1 MSAFFFGGGI
11 LNTLS
16 PCPHLVHNPRNLFHY
31 ICCLASP
38 HNPVRTSFMVGPFR
52 QLPHPREA
60 RQLHRLHRLQ
70 LQPEAAATT
79 ATGGDIILGLNTK

>member
-1 MSAFFFGGGI
+1 
-11 LNTLS
+11 
-16 PCPHLVHNPRNLFHY
+16 
-31 ICCLASP
+31 
-38 HNPVRTSFMVGPFR
+38 MVGPFR

-79 ATGGDIILGLNTK
+79 ATGGDIMLVLIQSDKMIIKEVSKQTI

>member
-1 MSAFFFGGGI
+1 
-11 LNTLS
+11 
-16 PCPHLVHNPRNLFHY
+16 
-31 ICCLASP
+31 
-38 HNPVRTSFMVGPFR
+38 MVGPFR

-79 ATGGDIILGLNTK
+79 ATGDDIILVLIQSDISDKMIIKEVSKQTI